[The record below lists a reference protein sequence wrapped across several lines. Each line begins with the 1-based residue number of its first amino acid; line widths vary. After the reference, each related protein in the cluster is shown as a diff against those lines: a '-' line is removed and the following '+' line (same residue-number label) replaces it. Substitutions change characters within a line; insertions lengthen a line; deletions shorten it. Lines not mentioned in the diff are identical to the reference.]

1 MLRLLH
7 IRNLGLLED
16 VTLEFGAGLTVF
28 TGETGAGKSM
38 ILDALSLL
46 CGRRAS
52 PSLVRSG
59 CEKAGVE
66 AVFEYPAQ
74 GAVARWLE
82 ENGLESEADGGE
94 LILRRE
100 VSAGGRGRAW
110 INGQL
115 VPLSQLA
122 DLSGHLLDLHDQNEQ
137 LSLLSPEVLRDFYDR
152 FSGLEKRR
160 AAVAEAHEA
169 WREAH
174 TGLEKH
180 RAAGMDREQRRDFL
194 KFQVE
199 ELRALG
205 LSSGE
210 LTQLDEEKQR
220 LSHVEELRENGT
232 GLLRLLHE
240 AEGEERSALDLLYS
254 AQALLEKMAAR
265 DGSLAGAS
273 ERMAQA
279 VEQTRELACEL
290 AGYVGDLEGNP
301 ERYAEV
307 EERLHALRRALRKHG
322 GTEEAALERFREL
335 EAELDR
341 LEHWEAEHGEWME
354 RVEAA
359 RKRLAAAAADLT
371 RDRRRARAAFLRPLA
386 ALLKDFAIPDARVDI
401 EFVPRT
407 RGVELAGG
415 NATGS
420 AGFCGPE
427 GAEEVELLFSANP
440 GEALQPLRK
449 VASGG
454 ELSRVMLALRSLS
467 AEQQEVPVLV
477 FDEIDSGISGGAV
490 RRVSERL
497 AALGERHQVLY
508 VTHQPAIAS
517 VAHRHLVVEKRV
529 RKGRTETCV
538 LEMHGEKRRRELA
551 RLLDGGLE
559 SERSLALAA
568 EMLDCG
574 GD

>member
-7 IRNLGLLED
+7 IRNLGLLDD

-38 ILDALSLL
+38 ILDALALL
-46 CGRRAS
+46 CGRRGS

-59 CEKAGVE
+59 REKAGIE
-66 AVFEYPAQ
+66 AVFEYPPR
-74 GAVARWLE
+74 GTVARWLE
-82 ENGLESEADGGE
+82 ENGLESETDGGE

-100 VSAGGRGRAW
+100 VQTGGRGRAW
-110 INGQL
+110 INGQM

-122 DLSGHLLDLHDQNEQ
+122 DLSGYLLDLHDQNEH
-137 LSLLSPEVLRDFYDR
+137 LSLLSPEVFRDFFDR
-152 FSGLEKRR
+152 FGGLEKRR
-160 AAVAEAHEA
+160 AAVAEAYEA

-174 TGLEKH
+174 CGLETH
-180 RAAGMDREQRRDFL
+180 RATGADREQRRDFL

-205 LSSGE
+205 LFAGE
-210 LTQLDEEKQR
+210 LTQLEEEKQR
-220 LSHVEELRENGT
+220 LSHVEELREHGAA
-232 GLLRLLHE
+232 LLRVLHE
-240 AEGEERSALDLLYS
+240 AEGEERSALDLLYT
-254 AQALLEKMAAR
+254 AQSLLEKMAAR
-265 DGSLAGAS
+265 DGSLANAS
-273 ERMAQA
+273 ERLGQA
-279 VEQTRELACEL
+279 VEQTREIAGEL
-290 AGYVGDLEGNP
+290 MRYTGDLEGNP

-307 EERLHALRRALRKHG
+307 EQRLHSMRRALRKHG
-322 GTEEAALERFREL
+322 GTEQAALERFREL
-335 EAELDR
+335 ETELDR
-341 LEHWEAEHGEWME
+341 LDRWEAEHEQWTE

-359 RKRLAAAAADLT
+359 RKRLTAVASDLT
-371 RDRRRARAAFLRPLA
+371 RDRRRARTAFLRPLA

-401 EFVPRT
+401 EFVPRI
-407 RGVELAGG
+407 RGVELVGG
-415 NATGS
+415 NATPSVGYCS
-420 AGFCGPE
+420 PE

-538 LEMHGEKRRRELA
+538 LEMQGEKRRRELA
-551 RLLDGGLE
+551 RLLDGGMQ

-574 GD
+574 GE